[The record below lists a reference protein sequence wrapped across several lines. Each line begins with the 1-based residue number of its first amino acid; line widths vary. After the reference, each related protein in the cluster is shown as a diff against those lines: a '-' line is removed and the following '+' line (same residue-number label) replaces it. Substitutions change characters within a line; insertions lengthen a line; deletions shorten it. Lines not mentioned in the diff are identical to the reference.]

1 MSSRDPRL
9 GAYMIG
15 VVSMRYGVHPQTLR
29 LYEREGLLT
38 PSRTEGKTRLYSD
51 EDLER
56 LEFILNLTRDLGV
69 NLAGVDVVLGMR
81 DRLNHLQEELERLAH
96 ALGTSRGAGRI
107 PQFRRAGRHDR
118 LPLRSGGSPHAP
130 AFQCRHLRPTD
141 CASADFL
148 WRCPRSLDR
157 LLC

>member
-1 MSSRDPRL
+1 MAKDPRL

-15 VVSMRYGVHPQTLR
+15 VVSTRYSVHPQTLR

-69 NLAGVDVVLGMR
+69 NLAGVEVVLTLR
-81 DRLNHLQEELERLAH
+81 DRLSRMQEDMERLAQ
-96 ALGTSRGAGRI
+96 ALEAAGVKDVPRPATGTGLVKLTSHG
-107 PQFRRAGRHDR
+107 
-118 LPLRSGGSPHAP
+118 LRK
-130 AFQCRHLRPTD
+130 
-141 CASADFL
+141 
-148 WRCPRSLDR
+148 RS
-157 LLC
+157 

>member
-1 MSSRDPRL
+1 MSSRDPRV

-69 NLAGVDVVLGMR
+69 NLAGVEVVLGMR
-81 DRLNHLQEELERLAH
+81 DRLNHLQEDLERLAH
-96 ALGTSRGAGRI
+96 ALEAAGIKEAPR
-107 PQFRRAGRHDR
+107 PASATG
-118 LPLRSGGSPHAP
+118 LVKLSPHG
-130 AFQCRHLRPTD
+130 LRK
-141 CASADFL
+141 
-148 WRCPRSLDR
+148 RS
-157 LLC
+157 

>member
-1 MSSRDPRL
+1 MSSRDPRV

-15 VVSMRYGVHPQTLR
+15 VESMRYGVHPQTLR

-69 NLAGVDVVLGMR
+69 NLAGVEVVLGMR
-81 DRLNHLQEELERLAH
+81 DRLNHLQEDLERLAH
-96 ALGTSRGAGRI
+96 ALEAAGIKEAPR
-107 PQFRRAGRHDR
+107 PASATG
-118 LPLRSGGSPHAP
+118 LVKLSPHG
-130 AFQCRHLRPTD
+130 LRK
-141 CASADFL
+141 
-148 WRCPRSLDR
+148 RS
-157 LLC
+157 

>member
-1 MSSRDPRL
+1 M

-15 VVSMRYGVHPQTLR
+15 VVSVRYGVHPQTLR

-69 NLAGVDVVLGMR
+69 NLAGVEVVLGMR
-81 DRLNHLQEELERLAH
+81 DRLNQLQEDMERLAH
-96 ALGTSRGAGRI
+96 ALEAAGVKDI
-107 PQFRRAGRHDR
+107 P
-118 LPLRSGGSPHAP
+118 RSGSATGLVKLTPHG
-130 AFQCRHLRPTD
+130 LRK
-141 CASADFL
+141 
-148 WRCPRSLDR
+148 R
-157 LLC
+157 

>member
-1 MSSRDPRL
+1 MSSRDPRM

-15 VVSMRYGVHPQTLR
+15 VVSMRYSVHPQTLR

-69 NLAGVDVVLGMR
+69 NLAGVEVVLSMR
-81 DRLNHLQEELERLAH
+81 ERVNRMQEDLERLAQ
-96 ALGTSRGAGRI
+96 ALEAAGLKDV
-107 PQFRRAGRHDR
+107 P
-118 LPLRSGGSPHAP
+118 
-130 AFQCRHLRPTD
+130 RPT
-141 CASADFL
+141 SGTGL
-148 WRCPRSLDR
+148 VKLTPRGLR
-157 LLC
+157 KR

>member
-1 MSSRDPRL
+1 M

-15 VVSMRYGVHPQTLR
+15 VVSVRYSVHPQTLR

-69 NLAGVDVVLGMR
+69 NLAGVEVVLTMR
-81 DRLNHLQEELERLAH
+81 ERLNRLQEDLERLAH
-96 ALGTSRGAGRI
+96 ALDAAGVKDVPKATSATGLVKLVPHG
-107 PQFRRAGRHDR
+107 
-118 LPLRSGGSPHAP
+118 LRK
-130 AFQCRHLRPTD
+130 R
-141 CASADFL
+141 
-148 WRCPRSLDR
+148 
-157 LLC
+157 

>member
-1 MSSRDPRL
+1 MAKDPRM

-15 VVSMRYGVHPQTLR
+15 VVSTRYSVHPQTLR

-69 NLAGVDVVLGMR
+69 NLAGVEVVLTLR
-81 DRLNHLQEELERLAH
+81 DRLSRMQEDMERLAQ
-96 ALGTSRGAGRI
+96 ALEAAGVKDVPR
-107 PQFRRAGRHDR
+107 PPSATGLVKLVPHG
-118 LPLRSGGSPHAP
+118 LRK
-130 AFQCRHLRPTD
+130 
-141 CASADFL
+141 
-148 WRCPRSLDR
+148 RS
-157 LLC
+157 

>member
-1 MSSRDPRL
+1 MAKDPRL

-69 NLAGVDVVLGMR
+69 NLAGVEVVLGMR
-81 DRLNHLQEELERLAH
+81 DRLNHLQEDLERLAH
-96 ALGTSRGAGRI
+96 ALEAAGVKDV
-107 PQFRRAGRHDR
+107 P
-118 LPLRSGGSPHAP
+118 
-130 AFQCRHLRPTD
+130 RP
-141 CASADFL
+141 ASATGL
-148 WRCPRSLDR
+148 VKLTPHGLRKRS
-157 LLC
+157 